1 MAKSPFFRLGI
12 PTTAA
17 VVLGTLFMKEVV
29 RINQL
34 VPNHVTGIKD
44 EEIVD
49 YFDVKK
55 ELEVCLPLQS
65 TFYYNTAVF
74 PITPPTPYEPG

>member
-1 MAKSPFFRLGI
+1 MGI

-55 ELEVCLPLQS
+55 ELEVRLPFES
-65 TFYYNTAVF
+65 TFYNNYIVF
-74 PITPPTPYEPG
+74 AITLPIPHESRLIDIIA